1 MVADFQSLPNELILH
16 LGEML
21 LDSALNSLVLTNRRF
36 AELLNPML
44 WKLVS
49 DEDEGSMQ
57 DLPFP
62 PETSVNNVVELL
74 GYAVAARNS
83 LMMQKVI
90 RLGDF
95 DFEAHGDAI
104 TYALRETVAQG
115 NQPWL
120 ELILSKVE
128 GQDDTVDA
136 EALSSLVLQAVELE
150 NTAMVER
157 LLRHGQIHFS
167 CWDKCCQSI
176 LGAKNDRLLRIFLD
190 TAQTNRVLVA
200 KDLDKPF
207 RTAVISGH
215 IPVLETLRQQGAE
228 VNPEP
233 TGHSRYNQAPL
244 HIAVYRGDHS
254 VITWLL
260 DHGANIN
267 ALDSS
272 GQTAVHIA
280 ARDEKLLRL
289 LVGYGA
295 DVRLI
300 GRNGYPPLARAA
312 RSKSPDAFNYL
323 LSFYDNLSLQPENIE
338 WYSCALLGAECP
350 EIISCLL
357 DRVDL
362 TKYGEDLLFRA
373 RQSCSILLLKA
384 LVAGGVSLGARFWG
398 GGTILHHYA
407 YRPIWVWRR
416 GFDDLER
423 EHVAAANF
431 ILDVHPEGLHEVDKD
446 GNTPL
451 HLAAGTTFRLMV
463 QTLLERGAFPLAL
476 NLQGDTPI
484 DSGRNAILERRE
496 YLTGMGPSGLA
507 RNNPE
512 EVYDLLKS
520 YGSPEQERRLMNDI

>member
-1 MVADFQSLPNELILH
+1 MAADFQSLPNELILH

-36 AELLNPML
+36 ATLLNPML

-49 DEDEGSMQ
+49 DEDEGLMQ

-62 PETSVNNVVELL
+62 PETSANNVVELL
-74 GYAVAARNS
+74 GYAVATRNS
-83 LMMQKVI
+83 LMVQKVI
-90 RLGDF
+90 RLGNF
-95 DFEAHGDAI
+95 DFKAHGDAI
-104 TYALRETVAQG
+104 TYALRGTVAQG

-120 ELILSKVE
+120 ELVLSKVE
-128 GQDDTVDA
+128 GQDGTVDVKP
-136 EALSSLVLQAVELE
+136 LSSLVLQAVELE
-150 NTAMVER
+150 NTAIVER

-167 CWDKCCQSI
+167 CWDKSCHSI
-176 LGAKNDRLLRIFLD
+176 LEAKNDRLLRTFLD
-190 TAQTNRVLVA
+190 TAQLNRVLVA

-215 IPVLETLRQQGAE
+215 IPALETLRQQGAE
-228 VNPEP
+228 VNPERA
-233 TGHSRYNQAPL
+233 GHSRYDQAPL
-244 HIAVYRGDHS
+244 HIAVHRGDHS

-260 DHGANIN
+260 DHGANVN

-272 GQTAVHIA
+272 NHTAAYIA

-295 DVRLI
+295 DVRLVA
-300 GRNGYPPLARAA
+300 RNGYSPPLVLAA
-312 RSKSPDAFNYL
+312 RSKSLDAFKYL
-323 LSFYDNLSLQPENIE
+323 LSFYDKLSLQPENIE

-362 TKYGEDLLFRA
+362 TKYGEDLLFCTRE
-373 RQSCSILLLKA
+373 SCSVPLLKA
-384 LVAGGVSLGARFWG
+384 LVAGGVSLRARFSG

-407 YRPIWVWRR
+407 YRPIPGWPRSLN
-416 GFDDLER
+416 DLER

-431 ILDVHPEGLHEVDKD
+431 ILDVYPEGLHEVDKD

-451 HLAAGTTFRLMV
+451 HLAASTTFRLMV
-463 QTLLERGAFPLAL
+463 QTLLERAASPLAL

-484 DSGRNAILERRE
+484 DSGRNVILERR
-496 YLTGMGPSGLA
+496 GMGSCGLA

-520 YGSPEQERRLMNDI
+520 YGPPE